1 MILKQ
6 ITDNLT
12 SSDEF
17 LKIIDPGAGPFSI
30 EGVSPASFPLIIS
43 SLFNSRMDQILIIIE
58 SIEQLN
64 ELYTDLSCFIDD
76 QYLFRFPSWETIPY
90 EFMSPSEQSERER
103 ITALY
108 RIISGEPA
116 VIIATVDSVIRK
128 IPSRE
133 FFIKKGLTLST
144 NDEYPFDDIIS
155 TLVQYGYTREAKVE
169 AFGHFSVKGSII
181 DIYLPSRDNPVRL
194 DFFGDTLDSIREFDL
209 ETQVSFR
216 GEEVNSITIYPRREL
231 VLFSREKEKLRDILR
246 KKFSDSPEP
255 PDEISGWL
263 TGTDNPEKIP
273 GIEDYFHEIIKSASI
288 IDYLNDDAGIIL
300 LEWTELVSRSS
311 RTVKNFEDIHSRNEK
326 LFYAPSPQLLIDSSI
341 LENVYDKGIKIQTF
355 TTTAGAHTFSMK
367 SLQSFQGRIKNVRE
381 DIAARLSTGW
391 EVIMTTSFEGQARR
405 LFDLFSE
412 FEPGSDFEKYN
423 PESHFNIIMS
433 PLNNGVELNDIK
445 TLILT
450 DHDIF
455 GKSYRKR
462 KQFKRKGSRPIE
474 SFLELKPGDYVV
486 HINHGIG
493 IFKSIERMS
502 AGGVERD
509 FILIQYEGDD
519 KLYVSLD
526 QISLIQKYIGL
537 EGKKPRIDS
546 LGKKSA
552 WNRIRDKVRESVEE
566 IAKEL
571 IKIYSQRSALK
582 GFRYPPDTQWQE
594 EFESLFEY
602 EETPD
607 QLTAIEDVKDD
618 METDKPMDRLIC
630 GDVGFGKT
638 EVAIRASFKAVM
650 AGKQVAILVPTTI
663 LAMQHFETFKKRF
676 QGYPINIEMV
686 SRFRTKGEI
695 IKIKQKLSEAE
706 IDIVIGTHAILSA
719 DVKIKNFG
727 LLIIDEEQRFGV
739 KHKEQLKKFRTTVD
753 VLTLSATPIPRTL
766 HISMAGIRDLSII
779 ATPPESR
786 QSIETYVL
794 EDNADILREAI
805 LTEIGREGQIFYVYN
820 RVQTIETQMI
830 MLQKLVPEAKFCVAH
845 GQMHEHEL
853 EDIMIDFMNRKY
865 DVLIS
870 TTIIESGLDMPN
882 VNTIIINRADTF
894 GLSQLY
900 QLKGRVGRSNRQAYA
915 YLFYPRHTA
924 LTEEAQKR
932 LQVISEYSDL
942 GSGFKIAMKDLEIR
956 GAGNIIGFEQSG
968 NIMDVGFDLYCQ
980 MLEDEIKLLKGDN
993 IKPYFRTSVFIKTD
1007 FFIPETYISDDR
1019 QKIEFYKKFES
1030 CETTEEVDSLEK
1042 EMIDR
1047 FGLPPVE
1054 VNLLIE
1060 LERIRAIASSLCID
1074 EILEDNRKI
1083 NIKITSACTIPGE
1096 RLLKIIS
1103 KDTRFSII
1111 PKDPENLIFK
1121 PENKTVEKKLI
1132 ELKKWL
1138 QQFLIPNS

>member
-1 MILKQ
+1 MILKD
-6 ITDNLT
+6 IIADII
-12 SSDEF
+12 SSNEF
-17 LKIIDPGAGPFSI
+17 RNINFLSDKSISI
-30 EGVSPASFPLIIS
+30 EGISPSSFPFLIAAV
-43 SLFNSRMDQILIIIE
+43 FNSRKDQMLVITDSSE
-58 SIEQLN
+58 HLN
-64 ELYTDLSCFIDD
+64 DLFTDLACFIDE
-76 QYLFRFPSWETIPY
+76 QFLFRFPSWETIPY
-90 EFMSPSEQSERER
+90 EFMLPAEQTERDR
-103 ITALY
+103 ITTLY
-108 RIISGEPA
+108 KIISGEPA
-116 VIIATVDSVIRK
+116 IIVTSTDALIRK
-128 IPSRE
+128 IPAKQ
-133 FFIKKGLTLST
+133 FFMKKGLTLT
-144 NDEYPFDDIIS
+144 VDEEYPFDDIIA
-155 TLVQYGYTREAKVE
+155 TLVKYGYLRETRVDV
-169 AFGHFSVKGSII
+169 FGHFSVKGSII
-181 DIYLPSRDNPVRL
+181 DVYLPSYENPVRL
-194 DFFGDTLDSIREFDL
+194 DFFGDTLDSIREFDP
-209 ETQVSFR
+209 ETQVSYS
-216 GEEVNSITIYPRREL
+216 GDEINSITIYPRREL
-231 VLFSREKEKLRDILR
+231 ILFNKEKEKLREILK
-246 KKFSDSPEP
+246 KKFSDSPEL

-263 TGTDNPEKIP
+263 KEKENPDKIP
-273 GIEDYFHEIIKSASI
+273 GIEDYFHEIIESVSI
-288 IDYLNDDAGIIL
+288 IDYIHDDAALIL
-300 LEWTELVSRSS
+300 LEWPELITKSAK
-311 RTVKNFEDIHSRNEK
+311 TIKNYHDIYTKKQK
-326 LFYAPSPQLLIDSSI
+326 LFYTTSPDTLLD
-341 LENVYDKGIKIQTF
+341 LTALDRAYEMGIKIQTLTSTF
-355 TTTAGAHTFSMK
+355 GAYSFNMK

-381 DIAARLSTGW
+381 ELSRRIGSGW
-391 EVIMTTSFEGQARR
+391 RIIMTTSFEGQARR
-405 LFDLFSE
+405 LFDLFNE
-412 FEPGSDFEKYN
+412 FNPNPDFSNYN
-423 PESHFNIIMS
+423 HDCVFNIILS
-433 PLNNGVELNDIK
+433 PLNNGVELHDIK

-462 KQFKRKGSRPIE
+462 KSFKRKGSRPIE

-493 IFKSIERMS
+493 IFNKIERMS

-509 FILIQYEGDD
+509 FILIQYEGED

-526 QISLIQKYIGL
+526 QISLVQKYIGL

-552 WNRIRDKVRESVEE
+552 WNRIRDRVRESVEE

-582 GFRYPPDTQWQE
+582 GFRFPPDTQWQE
-594 EFESLFEY
+594 EFESLFEF

-618 METDKPMDRLIC
+618 MESDKPMDRLVC

-638 EVAIRASFKAVM
+638 EVAIRASFKSVM

-676 QGYPINIEMV
+676 QGYPINIEMI

-695 IKIKQKLSEAE
+695 IKVKQKLKEAE
-706 IDIVIGTHAILSA
+706 VDIVIGTHALLSA

-766 HISMAGIRDLSII
+766 HISMSGIRDLSII

-805 LTEIGREGQIFYVYN
+805 LSEIGRGGQVFFVYN

-830 MLQKLVPEAKFCVAH
+830 MLQKLVPEATFCIAH

-853 EDIMIDFMNRKY
+853 EDIMIDFMEKKY

-900 QLKGRVGRSNRQAYA
+900 QLKGRVGRSSRKAYA
-915 YLFYPRHTA
+915 YLFYPRHTS
-924 LTEEAQKR
+924 LTEDAQKR

-980 MLEDEIKLLKGDN
+980 MLEDEIKILKGEN
-993 IKPYFRTSVFIKTD
+993 IKPYHRTSVFFKTD
-1007 FFIPETYISDDR
+1007 FFIPDYYINDDR
-1019 QKIEFYKKFES
+1019 QKIEFYKRFES
-1030 CETTEEVDSLEK
+1030 CETAEEVDILEK
-1042 EMIDR
+1042 EIIDR
-1047 FGLPPVE
+1047 FGIPPVE
-1054 VNLLIE
+1054 VNILIE
-1060 LERIRAIASSLCID
+1060 IEKIRAIASSLFID
-1074 EILEDNRKI
+1074 EIIEDTKQI
-1083 NIKITSACTIPGE
+1083 NIKITSSCVIAPEI
-1096 RLLKIIS
+1096 LLKAIT
-1103 KDTRFSII
+1103 KDNRFSIN
-1111 PKDPENLIFK
+1111 PREPENLIFRA
-1121 PENKTVEKKLI
+1121 ESRTVEKKI
-1132 ELKKWL
+1132 SELKKWL
-1138 QQFLIPNS
+1138 QQFINTN